1 MSAADSMKE
10 DEPSQGTDQIA
21 APPDAPPVPSFATDE
36 GPAEASTAAGPSKQ
50 VQKQQSRGEVCECS
64 CTGESAN
71 SGWVCGTAVCES
83 INHLGAK

>member
-1 MSAADSMKE
+1 MSAADSVKE

-50 VQKQQSRGEVCECS
+50 VQKQQSKAEVKS
-64 CTGESAN
+64 VSAPVQEKAQIVAG
-71 SGWVCGTAVCES
+71 SAAPQSVKA
-83 INHLGAK
+83 